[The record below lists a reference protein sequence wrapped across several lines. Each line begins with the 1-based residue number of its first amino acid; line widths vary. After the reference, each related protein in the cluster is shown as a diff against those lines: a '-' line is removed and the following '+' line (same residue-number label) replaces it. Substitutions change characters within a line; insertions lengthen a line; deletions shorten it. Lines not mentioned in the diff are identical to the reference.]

1 MRVQAATL
9 ASVSRANGSGD
20 SRAVVHD
27 LVCAEQHIHFMS
39 RAQFVDF
46 VVALGELPGLYIHHM
61 TSLWRER
68 ERLEARFEEGGGE
81 ERERERQ
88 NCSVLHLIRKNLAFL
103 CKM

>member
-1 MRVQAATL
+1 VRVQEDTL

-68 ERLEARFEEGGGE
+68 EREIEARFEEGGGE
-81 ERERERQ
+81 ERERERDRIAA
-88 NCSVLHLIRKNLAFL
+88 CFI
-103 CKM
+103 